1 MFNST
6 ALKRRGGKA
15 FSRPNNRRQV
25 KRLVSL
31 TCWWMLWVSLT
42 LAGLLLANWQ
52 WQRAAEKTQLIA
64 QQAATDRLH
73 NPQEAPANLA
83 KVTLSGRFL
92 GEQTL
97 WLDNRVLEGQVG
109 VAVLTPFV
117 ADSGHWWLVQRGFMP
132 TVVDRSVEP
141 EVSTPQGPQ
150 EISGVWQQLQTG
162 NLVLGDNREGNR
174 LQSITLDPWQT
185 LTQPHFQGVLHQNAG
200 EGKLTSWWKPS
211 QMPPERHIG
220 YAVQWLLLALL
231 ALVMGVAGH
240 RVLYQDKR
248 HNRRGETV

>member
-6 ALKRRGGKA
+6 ALKRKDGRA

-31 TCWWMLWVSLT
+31 ACWWALWVSLT
-42 LAGLLLANWQ
+42 VLGLLLANWQ
-52 WQRAAEKTQLIA
+52 WQRAGEKTQLLA
-64 QQAATDRLH
+64 QQAATQRLY
-73 NPQEAPANLA
+73 NPQAAPANLA

-92 GEQTL
+92 GEHTL

-117 ADSGHWWLVQRGFMP
+117 ADSGHWWLVQRGFIS
-132 TVVDRSVEP
+132 TVVDRGVEP
-141 EVSTPQGPQ
+141 QVNTPQGHQ
-150 EISGVWQQLQTG
+150 EISGVWQHLQSG

-174 LQSITLDPWQT
+174 LQSIELSPWQD
-185 LTQPHFQGVLHQNAG
+185 LAQPHFQGVLHQNAG
-200 EGKLTSWWKPS
+200 EGQLASWWKPS

-220 YAVQWLLLALL
+220 YAIQWLLLALL
-231 ALVMGVAGH
+231 ALVMGVVGH
-240 RVLYQDKR
+240 RVLY
-248 HNRRGETV
+248 HNRRHNHREEGK

>member
-1 MFNST
+1 
-6 ALKRRGGKA
+6 
-15 FSRPNNRRQV
+15 
-25 KRLVSL
+25 
-31 TCWWMLWVSLT
+31 MLWVSLT

-64 QQAATDRLH
+64 QQAATERLH
-73 NPQEAPANLA
+73 NPQAAPANLA
-83 KVTLSGRFL
+83 KVTLSGYFL

-109 VAVLTPFV
+109 VAVLTPF
-117 ADSGHWWLVQRGFMP
+117 
-132 TVVDRSVEP
+132 
-141 EVSTPQGPQ
+141 
-150 EISGVWQQLQTG
+150 G

-174 LQSITLDPWQT
+174 LQSIALSPWQA

-200 EGKLTSWWKPS
+200 EGKLASWWKPS

-231 ALVMGVAGH
+231 ALVMGVVGH
-240 RVLYQDKR
+240 RVLYQDKP
-248 HNRRGETV
+248 HNPRGERV

>member
-1 MFNST
+1 M
-6 ALKRRGGKA
+6 
-15 FSRPNNRRQV
+15 
-25 KRLVSL
+25 
-31 TCWWMLWVSLT
+31 
-42 LAGLLLANWQ
+42 AGLLLAHWQ
-52 WQRAAEKTQLIA
+52 WQRAAEKTQLLA
-64 QQAATDRLH
+64 QQAATEKLF
-73 NPQEAPANLA
+73 NPQVSPTNLA

-92 GEQTL
+92 GEHTL
-97 WLDNRVLEGQVG
+97 WLDNRVLDGEVG

-150 EISGVWQQLQTG
+150 EISGVWQHLQSG
-162 NLVLGDNREGNR
+162 HLVLGDNREGNR
-174 LQSITLDPWQT
+174 LQSITLSPWRA

-200 EGKLTSWWKPS
+200 EGQLASWWTPS

-231 ALVMGVAGH
+231 AMVMGVVGY
-240 RVLYQDKR
+240 RGLYQGKL
-248 HNRRGETV
+248 